1 MSTGKE
7 AEGDAVL
14 THARVADAMSTD
26 ADAEKQTVQPQA
38 RTSERRPE
46 PQNAGPCGARSPVR
60 VR

>member
-1 MSTGKE
+1 MST

-14 THARVADAMSTD
+14 THTRVADAMSMNL
-26 ADAEKQTVQPQA
+26 DAEKQIVQPQA

-46 PQNAGPCGARSPVR
+46 PQNAGPCGARPPVR